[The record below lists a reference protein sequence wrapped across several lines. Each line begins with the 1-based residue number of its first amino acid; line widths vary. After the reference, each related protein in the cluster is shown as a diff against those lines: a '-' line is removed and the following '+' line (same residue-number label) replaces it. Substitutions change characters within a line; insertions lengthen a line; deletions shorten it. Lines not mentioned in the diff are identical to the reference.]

1 MFESNIKWFIY
12 WFNMLRSVIVDIKV
26 RYIIDKDKSFK
37 ILVIFNILNLL
48 LFIYL
53 IMW

>member
-1 MFESNIKWFIY
+1 
-12 WFNMLRSVIVDIKV
+12 MLRSVIVDIKV

-48 LFIYL
+48 LIKFIYIFDYVMIEGGVL
-53 IMW
+53 VY